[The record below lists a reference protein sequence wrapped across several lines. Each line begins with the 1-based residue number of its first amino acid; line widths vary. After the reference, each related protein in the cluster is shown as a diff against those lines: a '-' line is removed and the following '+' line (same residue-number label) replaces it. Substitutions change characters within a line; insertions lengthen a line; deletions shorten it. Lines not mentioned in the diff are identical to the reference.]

1 MADGDNAVELHKLA
15 ALRDSGMLTPSEYE
29 AQENKILRPPVAPL
43 ADDAE
48 ARERRPRRRRRMAER
63 GNFTAI
69 LALLCAIVFWPAG
82 IVLAYQARREASQ
95 TIDGDERLALVALV
109 IAYAA
114 AVVTV
119 ALIVLRAFT

>member
-29 AQENKILRPPVAPL
+29 AQENKILRPPFAPL

-109 IAYAA
+109 VAYAA
-114 AVVTV
+114 AIVTV
-119 ALIVLRAFT
+119 VLIVLKTFT

>member
-1 MADGDNAVELHKLA
+1 MADEDNAVELHKLA

-109 IAYAA
+109 VAYAA
-114 AVVTV
+114 AIVTV
-119 ALIVLRAFT
+119 VLIVLKTFT

>member
-15 ALRDSGMLTPSEYE
+15 ALRDNGMLTPSEYE

-82 IVLAYQARREASQ
+82 IVLAYQARRQASQ

-109 IAYAA
+109 VAYAA
-114 AVVTV
+114 AIVTV
-119 ALIVLRAFT
+119 VLIVLKTFT

>member
-1 MADGDNAVELHKLA
+1 MADADNAVELQKLA

-29 AQENKILRPPVAPL
+29 AQEDKILRPPAAPL
-43 ADDAE
+43 HDDAE
-48 ARERRPRRRRRMAER
+48 ATERRPRRRRRMAER

-95 TIDGDERLALVALV
+95 TIDGDKRLALVALAL
-109 IAYAA
+109 AYAA
-114 AVVTV
+114 AIVTV
-119 ALIVLRAFT
+119 VLIVLRAFT

>member
-1 MADGDNAVELHKLA
+1 MADGDNAFELHKLA

-95 TIDGDERLALVALV
+95 TIDGDERLALVAL
-109 IAYAA
+109 A
-114 AVVTV
+114 
-119 ALIVLRAFT
+119 

>member
-15 ALRDSGMLTPSEYE
+15 ALRDNGMLTPSEYE

-109 IAYAA
+109 VAYAA
-114 AVVTV
+114 AIVTV
-119 ALIVLRAFT
+119 VLIVLKTFT

>member
-1 MADGDNAVELHKLA
+1 MADADNAVELHKLA

-109 IAYAA
+109 VAYAA
-114 AVVTV
+114 AIVTDV
-119 ALIVLRAFT
+119 LIVLKTFT